1 MHLRTSKLT
10 TLVLNDH
17 QPSVAPGSPDAI
29 LRVHNDRGR
38 HIFIY
43 TYAVPSENCQLL
55 TRILLRY
62 SAFIEVVII
71 NLLQC

>member
-1 MHLRTSKLT
+1 MHLRASKLT

-17 QPSVAPGSPDAI
+17 QPSVAPGSSHAV

-43 TYAVPSENCQLL
+43 TYAVPSKKLS
-55 TRILLRY
+55 T
-62 SAFIEVVII
+62 FHT
-71 NLLQC
+71 NLATLFHFH

>member
-1 MHLRTSKLT
+1 MHLRASKLT

-17 QPSVAPGSPDAI
+17 QPSVAPGSFDAV

-43 TYAVPSENCQLL
+43 TYAVPSEKLS
-55 TRILLRY
+55 T
-62 SAFIEVVII
+62 SHA
-71 NLLQC
+71 NLATLFHFH